1 MNMHRNLAATVLAL
15 FAAAG
20 LFACNRNPDQT
31 AMADKG
37 RDQVAASSAPA
48 DKAGDSAKPG
58 DSPQPGGS
66 NSQSADTGI
75 TEQVK
80 AAMAGEMGA
89 KAGQIQVETIG
100 GTVILSGTIDSQAS
114 SDKAQQLASSVPGV
128 KSIDNRLTVKA
139 GSVG

>member
-1 MNMHRNLAATVLAL
+1 MMNMHRNLAAAVLAL

-20 LFACNRNPDQT
+20 LVACNRSPDQS

-48 DKAGDSAKPG
+48 DKAGGGAQPGDSAKPG
-58 DSPQPGGS
+58 DSAQPGGS

-114 SDKAQQLASSVPGV
+114 SDKAQQLAS
-128 KSIDNRLTVKA
+128 
-139 GSVG
+139 